1 MDTAAPFAV
10 CALVFSTAPLTACKR
25 VLNVCARD
33 FVKNTC
39 LCIQWITRGQCELR
53 RTCHDRTLTPRVT
66 LSQELWC
73 VCGSV
78 AAAANAWRGMSDSG
92 VKLRHVTATASDES
106 LAMIRSPHH
115 GANANHPNSSQK
127 QKRLEPI

>member
-1 MDTAAPFAV
+1 MCV
-10 CALVFSTAPLTACKR
+10 W
-25 VLNVCARD
+25 
-33 FVKNTC
+33 
-39 LCIQWITRGQCELR
+39 LCGCDRER
-53 RTCHDRTLTPRVT
+53 R
-66 LSQELWC
+66 
-73 VCGSV
+73 
-78 AAAANAWRGMSDSG
+78 WRGMSDSG